1 MTDAE
6 TDTRIRLI
14 ILFEY
19 CKRSFDESD
28 NPEMHFYVI
37 PELRDI
43 DNEIIKANA
52 VCLID
57 KNLVRG
63 GLDDDG
69 NQTFPW
75 IRRITPA
82 GMDSIQRLVC
92 ESELIVPELR
102 DKLKGKTE
110 SRDRILGFISFC
122 FRTDEFPAKILQTAK
137 DVGV

>member
-1 MTDAE
+1 MEDAE
-6 TDTRIRLI
+6 IHAKIRLV

-19 CKRSFDESD
+19 CKRSFGKSD

-43 DNEIIKANA
+43 DNEIIKTNT

-57 KNLVRG
+57 GNLVRG

-69 NQTFPW
+69 AQTFPW

-82 GMDSIQRLVC
+82 GMEVVEKLVD
-92 ESELIVPELR
+92 ESKLIMPELHDELKDKTETR
-102 DKLKGKTE
+102 DK
-110 SRDRILGFISFC
+110 ILGFISYC
-122 FRTDEFPAKILQTAK
+122 LKTDDFPTKVLQITK
-137 DVGV
+137 KFNI